1 MKRFKTLISY
11 TLYTLLCAVFLVG
24 CRQGWNVEAGQ
35 TWVKEY
41 NIDNPYE
48 PIQRDTIYIIEVIG
62 DHVQF
67 KRHGELMSDDKYWIP
82 VNARL
87 VK

>member
-1 MKRFKTLISY
+1 MNKIKTLTRY
-11 TLYTLLCAVFLVG
+11 ALYTLLCAVFLTG

-48 PIQRDTIYIIEVIG
+48 PIERDTIYIIDVIG

-67 KRHGELMSDDKYWIP
+67 TRNGVLRSDYKYWIP
-82 VNARL
+82 VNGRL